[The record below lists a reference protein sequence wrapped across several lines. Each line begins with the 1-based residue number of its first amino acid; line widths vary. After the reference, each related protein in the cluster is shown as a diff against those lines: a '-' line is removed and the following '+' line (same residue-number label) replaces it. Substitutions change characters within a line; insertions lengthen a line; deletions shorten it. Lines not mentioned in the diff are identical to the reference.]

1 MAGRNELGVAR
12 HFAIKP
18 SKEVIPETRQSGEGL
33 CHVLEYPT
41 FPSCRRYRYSG
52 RILSFPAFF
61 GFCQGATQR
70 SMLRAGNFVFHSQDR
85 ASGSSS
91 TVAFK
96 IDVSFW
102 PTVLVALP
110 LFFVAL
116 RKMVAFLCRVA
127 EAKTRRNL
135 ILIYNQKLSGDLGS
149 RLSTEHFSAPVT
161 SNNSVPRF
169 FASMHH

>member
-1 MAGRNELGVAR
+1 MADRNELGVAR

-33 CHVLEYPT
+33 CRVLEYPR

-61 GFCQGATQR
+61 SFCQGATQR

-85 ASGSSS
+85 ASGSSA
-91 TVAFK
+91 VAFRLMFPFGPPCSLPCRYSLSRFERWSP
-96 IDVSFW
+96 SF
-102 PTVLVALP
+102 A
-110 LFFVAL
+110 ASL
-116 RKMVAFLCRVA
+116 RRKPVV
-127 EAKTRRNL
+127 
-135 ILIYNQKLSGDLGS
+135 IQKLSGDLGS